1 MTLQELEQQV
11 HQLSVAERLS
21 LINTITHSLL
31 AQQSYPL
38 QPEIEPS
45 PKLSQPEKLA
55 IVNQMRGFLAR
66 PGEPAPTDEE
76 VDEMLE
82 QRRVE
87 KYLR

>member
-21 LINTITHSLL
+21 LLNTITRSL
-31 AQQSYPL
+31 QQ
-38 QPEIEPS
+38 EIDPPS
-45 PKLSQPEKLA
+45 KSTPQEKLA

-76 VDEMLE
+76 VEAVLD

-87 KYLR
+87 KYLQ